1 MEVGRRRKSPPLLF
15 VDTPHHKRIQLL
27 RRRLEECGADGFLT
41 AHPANVYYLCG
52 FTGSSGALLIGRGTA
67 RLFTDGRYAI
77 QSRQE
82 VRKARVQIVSGPLLA
97 GVGLHLRRSRV
108 SLLAF
113 EPAQLTMSQCSELRK
128 SAGSRIRFTRVF
140 GLVEELRQVKSGD
153 EITSMRKAAHL
164 ALAAFE
170 EVLPLVQP
178 GKREYELAAEIEYR
192 MRQKGA
198 SGPAFDTIVASGRRS
213 ALPHARPS
221 AKVLRKNELVV
232 LDVGAI
238 VEYYCSD
245 LTRTVY
251 LGRAPARVR
260 RWYRSVWEA
269 QQAARKALV
278 PGATAGDIDAAARG
292 VLEEAGLAR
301 WFIHSTGHG
310 LGLEVHEDPRL
321 ARGQK
326 KTLQAGNV
334 VTVEPGIYLEAVGGI
349 RIEDDFLVTPN
360 SAVPLTKSPAEL
372 LEL

>member
-1 MEVGRRRKSPPLLF
+1 M
-15 VDTPHHKRIQLL
+15 
-27 RRRLEECGADGFLT
+27 RRRLEELDADGFLS

-52 FTGSSGALLIGRGTA
+52 ITGSSAALLIERGTA

-82 VRKARVQIVSGPLLA
+82 MKRVRAEIVSGSLLA

-108 SLLAF
+108 RRLAY
-113 EPAQLTMSQCSELRK
+113 EPARLTMAQFNELRE
-128 SAGSRIRFTRVF
+128 STGSRIRFTRVF
-140 GLVEELRQVKSGD
+140 GLVEELRQVKSTE
-153 EITSMRKAAHL
+153 EITSMRKAAQL

-178 GKREYELAAEIEYR
+178 GQREFELAAEIEYC
-192 MRQKGA
+192 MRRKGA

-232 LDVGAI
+232 LDLGAI
-238 VEYYCSD
+238 LEHYCSD

-278 PGATAGDIDAAARG
+278 PGATAGDVDAAARG
-292 VLEEAGLAR
+292 VLEQAGLAR

-334 VTVEPGIYLEAVGGI
+334 VTVEPAIYLEAVGGI